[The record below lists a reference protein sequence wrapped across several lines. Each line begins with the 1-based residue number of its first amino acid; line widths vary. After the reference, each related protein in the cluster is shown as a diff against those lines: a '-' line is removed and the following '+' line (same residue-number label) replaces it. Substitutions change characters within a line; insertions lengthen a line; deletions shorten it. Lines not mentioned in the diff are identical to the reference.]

1 MSFLREHW
9 ELKLVALVIAIALWI
24 YTNGQVR
31 IVRPLLVRVT
41 PAAVQSLPEDYR
53 VATVEPAQ
61 FTVHVN
67 LPEGMLHV
75 LRSDLAVPR
84 LVVAADAL
92 GKGRQSF
99 PITNRLLGLDEDFRI
114 ESVDPDNVKEITVAF
129 DRVDQDEVPV
139 EIPQLLGVPQGIE
152 AAIALSR
159 TRVKVRGAH
168 TLLKAAREHGQRIV
182 FKPIALGDIDPTLAT
197 AREER
202 LELTPIETG
211 IEVMEP
217 VVATVTLRPAEGG
230 ILVANLPVQILAPRD
245 VLARFQFEL
254 SPTQVALTIHG
265 PQNLLRTLH
274 PEADLA
280 AYVTVRSTF
289 EPGVAQD
296 LPVSLVA
303 RDALTADA
311 ASVRVTARPLKTLD
325 PGP

>member
-61 FTVHVN
+61 FTVFVN

-84 LVVAADAL
+84 LVIAADSL

-114 ESVDPDNVKEITVAF
+114 ERVDPDGVKEITVAF

-139 EIPQLLGVPQGIE
+139 EIPQLLGVPEGIE

-168 TLLKAAREHGQRIV
+168 TLLQSAREHGQRIL
-182 FKPIALGDIDPTLAT
+182 FKPIALGDIDKALAT
-197 AREER
+197 MREER
-202 LELTPIETG
+202 LELTPLETG

-230 ILVANLPVQILAPRD
+230 KQVVSLPVQIMAPRD
-245 VLARFQFEL
+245 VLGRFQFEI
-254 SPTQVALTIHG
+254 SQAQVALTIRG
-265 PQNLLRTLH
+265 PLNVLRTLH
-274 PEADLA
+274 PETDLG
-280 AYVTVRSTF
+280 AYVTLRASV
-289 EPGVAQD
+289 EPGVAQE
-296 LPVSLVA
+296 LPVTLVA
-303 RDALTADA
+303 HDGLTADPA
-311 ASVRVTARPLKTLD
+311 TVRVTATLR
-325 PGP
+325 